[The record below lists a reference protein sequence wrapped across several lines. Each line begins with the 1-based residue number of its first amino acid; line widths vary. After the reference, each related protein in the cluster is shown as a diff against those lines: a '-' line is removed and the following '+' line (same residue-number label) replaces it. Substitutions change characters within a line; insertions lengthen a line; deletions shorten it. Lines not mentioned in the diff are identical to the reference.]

1 MAGFNEDTRVKV
13 PALMHLTRLGY
24 TYRSLHDLHLDPTT
38 NIDLDT
44 FSKKLK
50 DFNKDITD
58 SQIKLFI
65 GQIQNMLN
73 NEDLGREFYEK
84 VIQNKIYK
92 VINFDETKETK
103 EAERNVWE
111 CVTEMP
117 CENGNESFRPDITLL
132 INGLPLVFIEV
143 KKPNNKGGMQAEYHR
158 MNDTR
163 LPNSKFRRFLNL
175 TQLMIFSD
183 NKPYDFTTP
192 VPLQGAFY
200 GCRAEKQMVFN
211 VFREE
216 TDWFVRDFP
225 YNPLSETTENF
236 ILKDTNHTTI
246 KASPEYETNKQAT
259 TPTNNILTSLCSR
272 ERLLYLLHFGFVY
285 LDYIDEDTNKAVFEK
300 HVMRYP
306 QVFGTQAIRQK
317 LSEGVRSGI
326 IWHTQGSGKTALSY
340 FATRVLS
347 DYYKDK
353 GIVPKFYFFV
363 DRLDLMEQATFE
375 FAARGIR
382 VVNVNTRDELMDTFK
397 VTTAQ
402 EGNKGEKE
410 IIVVNIQKLK
420 DGDGNVKIPDYAVN
434 IQRIYFLDE
443 AHRDYNPKGSFLA
456 RLFESDPQAIHIA
469 LTGTPLIGEE
479 VKSRDVFGDYISTYY
494 YNRSI
499 EDGFTKKI
507 LREDIET
514 SYRLRLQEVWEQLKE
529 TIQVKRE
536 DVRRERILENP
547 RYVGALLDYII
558 ADFKRWRIQQAD
570 PSLGGIIV
578 CETNPQARMM
588 FRLLKIG
595 LGADG
600 SYMPAPGA
608 LIPEDNLEETAWQ
621 HNDISAELI
630 LHDFYDKDKR
640 KSICKQFRKNNHPD
654 LLIVN
659 NMLLTGFD
667 AHRLKRLYLGRK
679 LKDHNLL
686 QALTRVNRPYKLMQ
700 FGYVVDFADIQD
712 NFDQINDAYA
722 RELNQFSTGEEGTTM
737 TETVLVSPHEVREIM
752 ANVQEVLFDYTPT
765 NAEVFSQEME
775 EIEDRDKL
783 IQIRHK
789 LEEAKAVWNEVRT
802 FGNEELKE
810 LAQQMRPGDLQN
822 LLKVVNARIDNMN
835 LKNMFSHEAEVSS
848 MINEALAT
856 IDFKFRK
863 RGENELEI
871 GTDIKDEM
879 RQKRKDLSAEM
890 QANIDQDDE
899 EYISLMQLIQDHF
912 AKRKFEVGS
921 MADAKEDIGFMDM
934 AMKRIREINRRNA
947 NLQKKY
953 RGDVKYVRAHKR
965 IREHEQDTGKT
976 MLSVQEV
983 EQCKALNYVKDAID
997 YLIMNREQLICNEAD
1012 FNVQVIAVV
1021 AKVLREIDVK
1031 AQPDDRHY
1039 ISDLIAGEYIREYKV
1054 LR

>member
-1 MAGFNEDTRVKV
+1 MSGFNEDTRVKL

-24 TYRSLHDLHLDPTT
+24 TYRSLRDVKVDPAT
-38 NIDLDT
+38 NIDVDT
-44 FSKKLK
+44 FSRKLK
-50 DFNKDITD
+50 DFNKNLTD
-58 SQIKLFI
+58 NQIKLFI
-65 GQIQNMLN
+65 GLIGNMLN
-73 NEDLGREFYEK
+73 NDDLGREFYEK
-84 VIQNKIYK
+84 VVQNKIHKIIDY
-92 VINFDETKETK
+92 DHP
-103 EAERNVWE
+103 EANTWE
-111 CVTEMP
+111 SVTEMP
-117 CENGNESFRPDITLL
+117 CENGNDSFRPDITLL

-183 NKPYDFTTP
+183 NKPYDFTTS

-200 GCRAEKQMVFN
+200 GCRSEKRMAFN

-216 TDWFVRDFP
+216 NDWFVRDFP
-225 YNPLSETTENF
+225 YKPLSETTESF
-236 ILKDTNHTTI
+236 ILKDNNHSTI
-246 KASPEYETNKQAT
+246 KASPEYETNKQAN
-259 TPTNNILTSLCSR
+259 TPTNSILTSLCSR

-285 LDYIDEDTNKAVFEK
+285 IDYEDEDTHKRVFEK

-306 QVFGTQAIRQK
+306 QVFGTQAIRDR
-317 LSEGVRSGI
+317 LDAGVRSGI

-340 FATRVLS
+340 FSTRVLT
-347 DYYKDK
+347 DYYKNK
-353 GIVPKFYFFV
+353 GIIPKYYFFV
-363 DRLDLMEQATFE
+363 DRLDLMEQANFE
-375 FAARGIR
+375 FNSRGLKP
-382 VVNVNTRDELMDTFK
+382 VNVESRDDLMKTFQT
-397 VTTAQ
+397 TTAQ
-402 EGNKGEKE
+402 EGNEGKNE

-420 DGDGNVKIPDYAVN
+420 DSDGKVHIPDYAVN

-443 AHRDYNPKGSFLA
+443 AHRDYKPSGSFLA
-456 RLFESDPQAIHIA
+456 RLFESDPNAIRIA

-479 VKSRDVFGDYISTYY
+479 LKSRDVFGDYISTYY

-558 ADFKRWRIQQAD
+558 SDFKHWRIQQAD
-570 PSLGGIIV
+570 NTHGGMIV

-588 FRLLKIG
+588 FRLLKMG
-595 LGADG
+595 PNADG
-600 SYMPAPGA
+600 SYIPDPNAI
-608 LIPEDNLEETAWQ
+608 IPEDDLEQTPWQ
-621 HNDISAELI
+621 HHDITAELI
-630 LHDFYDKDKR
+630 LHDFYDKEDR
-640 KSICKQFRKNNHPD
+640 KAICKQFRKNNRPD

-686 QALTRVNRPYKLMQ
+686 QALTRVNRPYKQMQ

-722 RELNQFSTGEEGTTM
+722 RELNQFGTGNDGATM
-737 TETVLVSPHEVREIM
+737 TETVLVSKEEVKQIM
-752 ANVQEVLFDYTPT
+752 EDVQEVLFDYTPM
-765 NAEVFSQEME
+765 NAEVFAQELE

-783 IQIRHK
+783 IQLRHK

-802 FGNEELKE
+802 FGGEELKTM
-810 LAQQMRPGDLQN
+810 AQQMKPGDLQN
-822 LLKVVNARIDNMN
+822 LLKVVNARIDNIN
-835 LKNMFSHEAEVSS
+835 LKNVFSHEAEVSG

-863 RGENELEI
+863 RGENEMEI

-879 RQKRKDLSAEM
+879 RQKRKALSNEM
-890 QANIDQDDE
+890 QNCIDPDDE
-899 EYISLMQLIQDHF
+899 EYISLMQLIQEHF
-912 AKRKFEVGS
+912 AKRNFEVGS

-934 AMKRIREINRRNA
+934 AMKRITEINRRNA

-953 RGDVKYVRAHKR
+953 RGDVKYVRVHKR
-965 IREHEQDTGKT
+965 IRSHEEQLDRYI
-976 MLSVQEV
+976 LSEEQVK
-983 EQCKALNYVKDAID
+983 QCKALNYIKDAID
-997 YLIMNREQLICNEAD
+997 LMILNREQLICNEAD
-1012 FNVQVIAVV
+1012 FDVQVIATV
-1021 AKVLREIDVK
+1021 AKALRDIDVK
-1031 AQPDDRHY
+1031 AKPDDRRY
-1039 ISDLIAGEYIREYKV
+1039 ISDLIAGEYLREYKS
-1054 LR
+1054 LN

>member
-1 MAGFNEDTRVKV
+1 
-13 PALMHLTRLGY
+13 MHLTRLGY
-24 TYRSLHDLHLDPTT
+24 TYRSLHDLHLDSAT
-38 NIDLDT
+38 NIDVGT
-44 FSKKLK
+44 FTHQLK
-50 DFNKDITD
+50 AFNKDLSD

-84 VIQNKIYK
+84 VLQNKIYK
-92 VINFDETKETK
+92 VINYDKPEK
-103 EAERNVWE
+103 NIWE

-143 KKPNNKGGMQAEYHR
+143 KKPNNKGGMQVEYHR

-163 LPNSKFRRFLNL
+163 FPNTKFRRFLNL

-183 NKPYDFTTP
+183 NKPYDFTTS

-200 GCRAEKQMVFN
+200 GCRAEKKMVFN

-216 TDWFVRDFP
+216 SDWFVRDFP
-225 YNPLSETTENF
+225 YMPLSESTENF
-236 ILKDTNHTTI
+236 ILKDTNYLTI
-246 KASPEYETNKQAT
+246 KASPEYETNKQTT
-259 TPTNNILTSLCSR
+259 TPTNSILTSLCSR

-317 LSEGVRSGI
+317 LGEGVRSGI

-340 FATRVLS
+340 FATRVLT

-353 GIVPKFYFFV
+353 GIVPKYYFFV
-363 DRLDLMEQATFE
+363 DRIDLMEQASFE
-375 FAARGIR
+375 FASRGLK
-382 VVNVNTRDELMDTFK
+382 VVNVNTRDELMATFQT
-397 VTTAQ
+397 TTAQ
-402 EGNKGEKE
+402 QGNEGRSE

-420 DGDGNVKIPDYAVN
+420 DSDGKVKIPDYAVN

-456 RLFESDPQAIHIA
+456 RLFESDKQAIHIA
-469 LTGTPLIGEE
+469 LTGTPLIGGE
-479 VKSRDVFGDYISTYY
+479 VKSRDVFGKYISTYY

-514 SYRLRLQEVWEQLKE
+514 SYRLRLREVWEQLNE

-536 DVRRERILENP
+536 DVKRERILENQ
-547 RYVGALLDYII
+547 RYVGALLDYIV
-558 ADFKRWRIQQAD
+558 ADFKLWRIQQAD
-570 PSLGGIIV
+570 ASLGGIIV

-588 FRLLKIG
+588 FRLLKMG
-595 LGADG
+595 PNADG
-600 SYMPAPGA
+600 SYIPPVGWQP
-608 LIPEDNLEETAWQ
+608 PEDNLEETEWQ
-621 HNDISAELI
+621 HHDISAELI

-686 QALTRVNRPYKLMQ
+686 QALTRVNRPYKQMQ

-712 NFDQINDAYA
+712 NFNQINDAYA
-722 RELNQFSTGEEGTTM
+722 RELNQFSTGEDGTTM
-737 TETVLVSPHEVREIM
+737 TETVLVSPNEVKEIM

-765 NAEVFSQEME
+765 NAEVFSQEMDG
-775 EIEDRDKL
+775 IEDHDKL
-783 IQIRHK
+783 ILIRHK

-802 FGNEELKE
+802 FGNDELKE
-810 LAQQMRPGDLQN
+810 LAQQMQPGDLQN
-822 LLKVVNARIDNMN
+822 LLKVVNARIDNLN
-835 LKNMFSHEAEVSS
+835 LKNVFSHEAEVSG

-863 RGENELEI
+863 RGENELDI
-871 GTDIKDEM
+871 GTDIKEEM
-879 RQKRKDLSAEM
+879 TRKRKALSNEM
-890 QANIDQDDE
+890 QTCVDKDDE
-899 EYISLMQLIQDHF
+899 EYISLMQLIKEHF

-921 MADAKEDIGFMDM
+921 MADVKEDIGFMDM
-934 AMKRIREINRRNA
+934 AMERIKEINRRNA

-953 RGDVKYVRAHKR
+953 RGDMKYVIVHKR
-965 IREHEQDTGKT
+965 IRSHEQERSGIL
-976 MLSVQEV
+976 LSPQEV
-983 EQCKALNYVKDAID
+983 EQCVALNSIKDAID
-997 YLIMNREQLICNEAD
+997 LMIMNREQLICNEAD
-1012 FNVQVIAVV
+1012 FNVQVVAVV
-1021 AKVLREIDVK
+1021 AKVLRDIHVQ
-1031 AQPDDRHY
+1031 AQPNDRRY
-1039 ISDLIAGEYIREYKV
+1039 ISNLIAGEYLREYNA
-1054 LR
+1054 L

>member
-24 TYRSLHDLHLDPTT
+24 TYRSLHSLHLDPST
-38 NIDLDT
+38 NIDVDT
-44 FSKKLK
+44 FTKKLK
-50 DFNKDITD
+50 DFNKDLSD
-58 SQIKLFI
+58 SEIKLFI

-84 VIQNKIYK
+84 ILQNKIYK

-103 EAERNVWE
+103 ESERNVWE

-117 CENGNESFRPDITLL
+117 CENGNDSFRPDITLL

-163 LPNSKFRRFLNL
+163 LPNTKFRRFLNL
-175 TQLMIFSD
+175 TQLMVFSD

-200 GCRAEKQMVFN
+200 GCRAEKQMSFN

-216 TDWFVRDFP
+216 NDWFVRDFP
-225 YNPLSETTENF
+225 YKPLSETVENF
-236 ILKDTNHTTI
+236 ILNDTNNAVI
-246 KASPEYETNKQAT
+246 KGSAELETNKQAT
-259 TPTNNILTSLCSR
+259 TPTNSILTSLCSR
-272 ERLLYLLHFGFVY
+272 ERLLYILRYGFVY
-285 LDYIDEDTNKAVFEK
+285 LDYIDEDTQNAVLEK

-306 QVFGTQAIRQK
+306 QFFGTQAIRK
-317 LSEGVRSGI
+317 RLSEGVRSGI

-340 FATRVLS
+340 FATRVLT
-347 DYYKDK
+347 DYYKEK
-353 GIVPKFYFFV
+353 NIIPKYYFFV
-363 DRLDLMEQATFE
+363 DRIDLMEQATFE
-375 FAARGIR
+375 FASRGLKVI
-382 VVNVNTRDELMDTFK
+382 NVDSRDELMKTFQT
-397 VTTAQ
+397 TTAQ
-402 EGNKGEKE
+402 QGNEGKPE

-420 DGDGNVKIPDYAVN
+420 DSDGNVNIPNYAVN

-456 RLFESDPQAIHIA
+456 RLFESDKQAIHIA
-469 LTGTPLIGEE
+469 LTGTPLIGDE
-479 VKSRDVFGDYISTYY
+479 VKSRDVFGEYISTYY

-514 SYRLRLQEVWEQLKE
+514 SYRLKLQEVWEQLRE
-529 TIQVKRE
+529 TIRVKKE

-547 RYVGALLDYII
+547 RYVGALLDYIVD
-558 ADFKRWRIQQAD
+558 DFKRWRIQQAD
-570 PSLGGIIV
+570 NSLGGIIV

-588 FRLLKIG
+588 FRLLKKG
-595 LGADG
+595 PGTDG
-600 SYMPAPGA
+600 SYMPEPGA
-608 LIPEDNLEETAWQ
+608 LIPEDNLEETPWQ
-621 HNDISAELI
+621 HDDITAELI

-640 KSICKQFRKNNHPD
+640 KSICTQFRKHNQPD

-686 QALTRVNRPYKLMQ
+686 QALTRVNRPYKQMR

-722 RELNQFSTGEEGTTM
+722 RELDQFSTGEDDTTM
-737 TETVLVSPHEVREIM
+737 TETVLVTPHEVREIM
-752 ANVQEVLFDYTPT
+752 KGVQEVLFDYTPS
-765 NAEVFSQEME
+765 NAEVFSQEMD

-789 LEEAKAVWNEVRT
+789 LEEAKAMWNEVRT
-802 FGNEELKE
+802 FGNEELKS
-810 LAQQMRPGDLQN
+810 LAQQMQPGDLQN
-822 LLKVVNARIDNMN
+822 LLKVVNARIDNVN
-835 LKNMFSHEAEVSS
+835 LKNVFSHDAEVSG

-856 IDFKFRK
+856 IDFRFRK

-871 GTDIKDEM
+871 GSDIKEEM
-879 RQKRKDLSAEM
+879 KQKRQALSGEM
-890 QANIDQDDE
+890 QACIDMDDE
-899 EYISLMQLIQDHF
+899 EYISLLQLIQEHF
-912 AKRKFEVGS
+912 AKRKFEVSS
-921 MADAKEDIGFMDM
+921 MAEAKEDIGFMDM
-934 AMKRIREINRRNA
+934 AMERIKEINRRNA

-953 RGDVKYVRAHKR
+953 KGDVKYVRVHKR
-965 IREHEQDTGKT
+965 IRSHEQESGQTL
-976 MLSVQEV
+976 LSPQEV
-983 EQCKALNYVKDAID
+983 EQCRALNHVKDAID
-997 YLIMNREQLICNEAD
+997 LLIMNREQLICNEAD
-1012 FNVQVIAVV
+1012 FNAQVIYAV
-1021 AKVLREIDVK
+1021 ATALRGVEVK
-1031 AQPDDRHY
+1031 AQPDDRRY
-1039 ISDLIAGEYIREYKV
+1039 ISNLIAGEYLREYNV

>member
-1 MAGFNEDTRVKV
+1 
-13 PALMHLTRLGY
+13 MHLTRLGY
-24 TYRSLHDLHLDPTT
+24 TYRSVHDLRLDPTT
-38 NIDLDT
+38 NIDVET

-58 SQIKLFI
+58 SQIQLFI
-65 GQIQNMLN
+65 GQIQTILN

-84 VIQNKIYK
+84 VLLNKYYK
-92 VINFDETKETK
+92 VINFDETENSGEKDK
-103 EAERNVWE
+103 NIWE
-111 CVTEMP
+111 CVTEMA

-183 NKPYDFTTP
+183 NKPYDFSTP

-200 GCRAEKQMVFN
+200 GCRAEKKMEFN

-216 TDWFVRDFP
+216 NEWFVRDYP
-225 YNPLSETTENF
+225 YKPLTETTENY
-236 ILKDTNHTTI
+236 ILKDTNNPTL
-246 KASPEYETNKQAT
+246 KASPEYETNKLIT
-259 TPTNNILTSLCSR
+259 TPTNSILTSLCSR

-285 LDYIDEDTNKAVFEK
+285 LDYVDEDTNQAVLEK

-306 QVFGTQAIRQK
+306 QLFGTQAIRQSISK
-317 LSEGVRSGI
+317 GVQSGI

-340 FATRVLS
+340 FATRVLT

-353 GIVPKFYFFV
+353 GIVPKYYFFV

-375 FAARGIR
+375 FAARGLI
-382 VVNVNTRDELMDTFK
+382 VINVETRDDLMDTFK
-397 VTTAQ
+397 TTTAN
-402 EGNKGEKE
+402 EGNKGKAE

-420 DGDGNVKIPDYAVN
+420 DNDGKVHLPNYAVR

-443 AHRDYNPKGSFLA
+443 AHRDYRPSGSFLA
-456 RLFESDPQAIHIA
+456 RLFESDPNAIRIA

-499 EDGFTKKI
+499 EDGFTRKL

-529 TIQVKRE
+529 TIQVKKE

-558 ADFKRWRIQQAD
+558 SDFKRWRIQQAD
-570 PSLGGIIV
+570 ASLGGIIV

-588 FRLLKIG
+588 FRLLKMG
-595 LGADG
+595 PGADG
-600 SYMPAPGA
+600 SYMPEPGA
-608 LIPEDNLEETAWQ
+608 LIPDDNLEETPWQ
-621 HNDISAELI
+621 HHEITAELI
-630 LHDFYDKDKR
+630 LHDFYDKEKR
-640 KSICKQFRKNNHPD
+640 KLICKQFRKNNYPD

-686 QALTRVNRPYKLMQ
+686 QALTRVNRPYKQMR

-712 NFDQINDAYA
+712 SFNQINDAYA

-737 TETVLVSPHEVREIM
+737 TETVLVTPQEVREIM
-752 ANVQEVLFDYTPT
+752 QGVQEVLFDYTAS
-765 NAEVFSQEME
+765 NAEIFAQELE
-775 EIEDRDKL
+775 EIEDRNKL

-802 FGNEELKE
+802 FGSDELKT
-810 LAQQMRPGDLQN
+810 LTQQMQPGDLQN
-822 LLKVVNARIDNMN
+822 LLKVVNARIDNVN
-835 LKNMFSHEAEVSS
+835 LKNVFSHEAEVSS

-879 RQKRKDLSAEM
+879 RQKRKALSNEM
-890 QANIDQDDE
+890 QVCIDQDDE
-899 EYISLMQLIQDHF
+899 EYVSLMQLIQEHF
-912 AKRKFEVGS
+912 AKRNFEVGS
-921 MADAKEDIGFMDM
+921 MSDAKEEIGFMDM
-934 AMKRIREINRRNA
+934 AMERIREINRRNA

-953 RGDVKYVRAHKR
+953 RGDVKFVRAHKR
-965 IREHEQDTGKT
+965 IRSHEQESGKT
-976 MLSVQEV
+976 LLSPQEV

-997 YLIMNREQLICNEAD
+997 LLIMNREQLICNEAD
-1012 FNVQVIAVV
+1012 FDAQVIAAV
-1021 AKVLREIDVK
+1021 AKALRDIDVK
-1031 AQPDDRHY
+1031 AKPDDRRF
-1039 ISDLIAGEYIREYKV
+1039 ISNLIAGEYLREYNV